1 MDLPELARDGAESV
15 KAKATSV
22 IPWLPDPWVCECGG
36 ACVAD
41 MQFVEEQA
49 MPVQVWQCRECKRR
63 YYRDENSSVS
73 ANPYK

>member
-41 MQFVEEQA
+41 TQFVEEQA
-49 MPVQVWQCRECKRR
+49 MYVQVWQCRECKRR